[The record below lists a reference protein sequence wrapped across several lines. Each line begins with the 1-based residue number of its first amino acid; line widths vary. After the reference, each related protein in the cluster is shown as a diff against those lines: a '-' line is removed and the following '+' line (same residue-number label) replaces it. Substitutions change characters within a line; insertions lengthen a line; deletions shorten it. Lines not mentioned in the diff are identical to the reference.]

1 MPSSIRAT
9 VMATLLCA
17 AVATAADRAP
27 QWGALHLAWGR
38 ALEAQGRR
46 DQARDKYTEA
56 ARLDLSAADRAEVV
70 RRLAVP

>member
-27 QWGALHLAWGR
+27 PVSFGGRYPHLAVSN
-38 ALEAQGRR
+38 AQGECGIG
-46 DQARDKYTEA
+46 A
-56 ARLDLSAADRAEVV
+56 VV
-70 RRLAVP
+70 PKSLLPAVKSSGN